1 MNLSN
6 ERKFHALI
14 HYACDGTRT
23 HIASIFRWKFS
34 ADTWNIHPS
43 SSRILA
49 RSSHSLVGREAH
61 KNRRGARQCKL
72 LCWRFFN
79 IFPSSAPWH
88 SSLWAFSRVCVFVL
102 PRFFMNN
109 SSAVIRIEIIL
120 MESKNCADIIK
131 NAHRE
136 KRGAERRRRMK
147 MSNDFNLWLSAERDG
162 VDKSAQLSAGQKS
175 ESFTT
180 HKNSC
185 AEVGLIF

>member
-43 SSRILA
+43 GSRILA
-49 RSSHSLVGREAH
+49 RSSHSLVGRKAH

-102 PRFFMNN
+102 LPLFMNN

-136 KRGAERRRRMK
+136 RERKGVQKEEEEWKCQMILICDFRLRGMELI
-147 MSNDFNLWLSAERDG
+147 S
-162 VDKSAQLSAGQKS
+162 QLSSLLAKKWVFYDS
-175 ESFTT
+175 
-180 HKNSC
+180 
-185 AEVGLIF
+185 